1 MSSSLANAPGDCL
14 IVDVRMLNSG
24 ARPKAAKEDE
34 CRIVITDC
42 DGADD
47 QGNRRVAAWLGQDA
61 SSPLAMQE
69 GELSRSDS
77 QPRRH
82 HKHHHRRHHK
92 HHHRRSQSR
101 SSQSEEPSAS
111 RCQSSRLVV
120 EEDFASDCETVATTR
135 SEAAWSVAVVPKD
148 DRKRRKK
155 RKRKRKP
162 EAGGGGEGEED
173 DNSEEGA
180 KRDKKAEMIV
190 VTVSAVILTIALLL
204 IGITLALTPK
214 IDEMVRK
221 ENEVMFRI
229 PTPPPVVLSS
239 TASTATAL
247 QDNATAATITAV
259 G

>member
-1 MSSSLANAPGDCL
+1 MSG
-14 IVDVRMLNSG
+14 MLNSG

-214 IDEMVRK
+214 IDEMVIG
-221 ENEVMFRI
+221 ELGHVIDLHDLDACALAGFS
-229 PTPPPVVLSS
+229 VHSS
-239 TASTATAL
+239 AT
-247 QDNATAATITAV
+247 
-259 G
+259 

>member
-24 ARPKAAKEDE
+24 ARPKAAREDE

-47 QGNRRVAAWLGQDA
+47 QGNSRVAAWLGQDT
-61 SSPLAMQE
+61 SSPSAMQE

-120 EEDFASDCETVATTR
+120 EEDFASDCETVAATR

-155 RKRKRKP
+155 RKRKP
-162 EAGGGGEGEED
+162 EAGGGGEGEGS
-173 DNSEEGA
+173 SEEGA

-214 IDEMVRK
+214 IDEMG
-221 ENEVMFRI
+221 EW
-229 PTPPPVVLSS
+229 PSAAYLPCLTS
-239 TASTATAL
+239 TAGV
-247 QDNATAATITAV
+247 IV
-259 G
+259 